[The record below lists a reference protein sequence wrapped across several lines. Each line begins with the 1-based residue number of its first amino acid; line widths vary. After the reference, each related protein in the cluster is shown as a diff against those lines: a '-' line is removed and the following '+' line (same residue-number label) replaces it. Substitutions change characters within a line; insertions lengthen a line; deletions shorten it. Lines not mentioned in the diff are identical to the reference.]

1 MKRKATTRKVVVR
14 NDGFIAVVRESA
26 AVRADRGRSIAEHA
40 VSSGVVGKLSEA
52 NKKIA
57 ADVAAAKK

>member
-14 NDGFIAVVRESA
+14 NGGFIA
-26 AVRADRGRSIAEHA
+26 AVRKSATERAARGSSIAESA
-40 VSSGVVGKLSEA
+40 VSSGVVDKLTVA

-57 ADVAAAKK
+57 AGVAAVKK